1 MEHLQN
7 FLKYAN
13 SSILTYDDDNDDDD
27 DDNFNCSTYHRR
39 SHGVSESSNLTI
51 TVKLLSYVKQARSRY
66 FNNQKERFT
75 QRVQSGRNDKMKQ
88 INDDIDDANRNIRQQ
103 QDTRNSPKTSVDKYA
118 SEAEGKSTIAEIKN
132 LISKS
137 NALKRAATK
146 KKKSAIFPC

>member
-1 MEHLQN
+1 MMMMMTT
-7 FLKYAN
+7 
-13 SSILTYDDDNDDDD
+13 LTARCIIDDHMV
-27 DDNFNCSTYHRR
+27 YHEL
-39 SHGVSESSNLTI
+39 ESSNLTI
-51 TVKLLSYVKQARSRY
+51 TVKLLSYVKQDRSRY

-103 QDTRNSPKTSVDKYA
+103 EDTRNSPKTSVDKYA

-132 LISKS
+132 LIFKS
-137 NALKRAATK
+137 NALKRAATE

>member
-1 MEHLQN
+1 M
-7 FLKYAN
+7 
-13 SSILTYDDDNDDDD
+13 
-27 DDNFNCSTYHRR
+27 
-39 SHGVSESSNLTI
+39 
-51 TVKLLSYVKQARSRY
+51 LSKPDLRY

-118 SEAEGKSTIAEIKN
+118 SEAEGKSTIVEIKN

-137 NALKRAATK
+137 NALKRAATE

>member
-1 MEHLQN
+1 MQILQ
-7 FLKYAN
+7 FLLMML
-13 SSILTYDDDNDDDD
+13 IMMMMMTTLTARRIIDDYMV
-27 DDNFNCSTYHRR
+27 YHEL
-39 SHGVSESSNLTI
+39 ESSNLTI
-51 TVKLLSYVKQARSRY
+51 AVKLLSYVKQARSRY

-137 NALKRAATK
+137 NALKRAATE

>member
-1 MEHLQN
+1 MQILQ
-7 FLKYAN
+7 FLLMMM
-13 SSILTYDDDNDDDD
+13 IMMMMMMMTTLTARLIIDDHMV
-27 DDNFNCSTYHRR
+27 YHEP
-39 SHGVSESSNLTI
+39 ESSNLAI

-137 NALKRAATK
+137 NALKRAATE